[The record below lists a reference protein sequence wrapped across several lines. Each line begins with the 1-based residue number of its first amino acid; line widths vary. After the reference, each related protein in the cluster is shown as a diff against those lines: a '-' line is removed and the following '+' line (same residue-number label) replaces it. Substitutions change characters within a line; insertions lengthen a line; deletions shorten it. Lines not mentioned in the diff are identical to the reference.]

1 MVSYLLIRPGDH
13 LIVGCDLVG
22 CKFVPAAGHGPGPV
36 SITAAAP
43 GARLVVTFPPQH
55 LAEQLQDADA
65 TTAPPSGVWQ
75 AVLAGSSR
83 IAVALPENASVPFTI
98 SGVLAALGQ
107 YPLISDAGGTAIEAP
122 WRVVLTP
129 LPAPGD
135 TVLQALHRSQPLD
148 HDGVTGMWHTAIG
161 PPPASS
167 SGQTPDVA
175 APPVIQLTPVDPAAA
190 AASDP
195 PFVISL
201 GHADRVRLVT
211 EAAQQPALADRLGL
225 SALGAWLRA
234 WGTWPS
240 FTWSHELHQGRD
252 IRVHTAT
259 RGTLYPTGHRATF
272 TADVTRVVESG
283 LGDAAVLLVRR
294 VLQVD
299 QPVAGLPAASAVTR
313 RFPFDAVELITTR
326 FDGLLDPQWQTAGD
340 VSYFAPTDA
349 ASQAVSFAVRITGA
363 GQPPVV
369 ISLPLF
375 FVADPAGAHA
385 VAPGVHFAADP
396 ISGLIGQA
404 ALGQLAAAYGQ
415 QARDTAGEAI
425 DLVRSSVP
433 APGDRHEVHALTI
446 AANPAAFAP
455 SLASMQVAIPSL
467 RGLLGAD
474 AVRAAKFADDYLSR
488 GDAAKVILDLDS
500 PLDIDFTR
508 QSDRSGGL
516 VAPKYAADA
525 LSRLAGPVNGQA
537 LLAAAGGAINPAAL
551 FPAEATLLGF
561 ALRDLV
567 TDLKLPPQ
575 IVPGV
580 DAGGRPIVTMS
591 WQDIALKSTGCFTA
605 DGSSR
610 LNLTVTAGAD
620 GKHTLCSVTN
630 VGFELPPAP
639 DALLA
644 LSFGGLSFQQQ
655 AGHLPEVSITGMKTQ
670 FTGDLRLLQELQD
683 AVDLSALVPYFD
695 IGPAGIVAHYSVP
708 IPTLATGV
716 FVLRDVAFSAQLDV
730 PFDGRPV
737 ELTIG
742 FASKQNRFALTVLAF
757 GGGGYIALTMNHEG
771 LQRFEIELEFGALIE
786 VDFVVASAEVH
797 ALGGVQFI
805 LAEDGS
811 VQLTGY
817 LRIGGSVDILGLVSV
832 SVELC
837 IQLSYRSETNALIGR
852 ATMVV
857 DIDLTLWSE
866 SVELDT
872 GEWVLA
878 GSSAPAASTLAVG
891 GVVGAFAE
899 PYAAVGLRAFPQ
911 PRRPPSPEEG
921 LAQWK
926 AYRSAFAGG

>member
-1 MVSYLLIRPGDH
+1 MTSSAVVSYLLIRPGDH

-22 CKFVPAAGHGPGPV
+22 CTFVPAGPGPGPV
-36 SITAAAP
+36 SITASVP
-43 GARLVVTFPPQH
+43 GARLILTFPPQH
-55 LAEQLQDADA
+55 LAEQLQDAA
-65 TTAPPSGVWQ
+65 VTTAPPSGVWQ
-75 AVLAGSSR
+75 SVLAGPSR

-107 YPLISDAGGTAIEAP
+107 YPVISETGSTAIEAP

-129 LPAPGD
+129 LPAAGD
-135 TVLQALHRSQPLD
+135 AVLRALHRSLPLD
-148 HDGVTGMWHTAIG
+148 HGGVIGVWHTTIG
-161 PPPASS
+161 PPPAP
-167 SGQTPDVA
+167 SGGQGPDA
-175 APPVIQLTPVDPAAA
+175 APSIIQLTPGDPGAA

-195 PFVISL
+195 PFAISL
-201 GHADRVRLVT
+201 GQADRVRLVAA
-211 EAAQQPALADRLGL
+211 AAQQPALADRLGL

-240 FTWSHELHQGRD
+240 FNWNHELHQGRD

-272 TADVTRVVESG
+272 TEDVTRVVESG

-299 QPVAGLPAASAVTR
+299 QPVAGLPAAPAVTR
-313 RFPFDAVELITTR
+313 LFPFDAAELIATR
-326 FDGLLDPQWQTAGD
+326 FDGLLDPQWHNAGD

-349 ASQAVSFAVRITGA
+349 ANEAVSFPLRITGA
-363 GQPPVV
+363 GQPPIVV
-369 ISLPLF
+369 SLPLF

-385 VAPGVHFAADP
+385 AATP
-396 ISGLIGQA
+396 HAAA

-415 QARDTAGEAI
+415 QARDTAGEVI

-474 AVRAAKFADDYLSR
+474 AVRVAKFADDYLSR
-488 GDAAKVILDLDS
+488 GDAAEVILDLDS
-500 PLDIDFTR
+500 ALDIDFTR

-525 LSRLAGPVNGQA
+525 LSRIAGPVNGQA

-580 DAGGRPIVTMS
+580 DAEGRPVITMS
-591 WQDIALKSTGCFTA
+591 WQDIALKPAGCFTA
-605 DGSSR
+605 GSASR

-630 VGFELPPAP
+630 VGLELPAAP

-644 LSFGGLSFQQQ
+644 LTFGGLSFQQQ

-683 AVDLSALVPYFD
+683 AVDLSGLAPYFD

-716 FVLRDVAFSAQLDV
+716 FVLRDVAFTAQLEV

-742 FASKQNRFALTVLAF
+742 FASRQNRFALTVLAF

-771 LQRFEIELEFGALIE
+771 LRRFEIELEFGALIE

-837 IQLSYRSETNALIGR
+837 IQLSYRSQTNALVGR

-878 GSSAPAASTLAVG
+878 GSSTQAA
-891 GVVGAFAE
+891 GAFAV
-899 PYAAVGLRAFPQ
+899 PHAASPRAFPP
-911 PRRPPSPEEG
+911 PRRPLSPEEG

-926 AYRSAFAGG
+926 AYRSAFAGA